1 MAPRESWVQTAP
13 ATAGLPLHDR
23 QIRVTAEGDDRYEHT
38 LLRLNG
44 SQTGEHGTQLWLNV
58 DPRFQELVVHEVRL
72 THAGGEAKVISAA
85 QLREAL
91 QGQPVEADAR
101 KGELNPQLQF
111 SLRLPNATPGDVLE
125 CDYTI
130 HSRAVGFP
138 GLIAG
143 HYAAQWST
151 SADQALRWERLRVIW
166 PAARSLQFRVSGG
179 GAGIAGGAPRIE
191 THAGELDIQW
201 RNLVPVSE
209 QDTPRWFERQT
220 LVQLS
225 DFADWSQVAALLAPK
240 YGALELSPPPEI
252 AATPQMILGAL
263 HLVQSKVRT
272 TNVVGAGSYVP
283 GDPDEVLHRGYG
295 DGRDLARLLVS
306 LLRRLGIEAQVAL
319 ADSHRGALLDTSL
332 PSPYILDTALVVAR
346 AGKSEYWINPAG
358 PGPTTV
364 LTTTDTSDLR
374 HALMI
379 SDRGGAVV
387 LLPPPA
393 PDSRLRSVTQRFD
406 LRAGNAQ
413 PGALTVVTRFR
424 GGWAQAVRTE
434 LAEQS
439 QAQLQL
445 TQIQGVMQ
453 DYPTATNDGEVLLQD
468 QPADQSVQLTARF
481 RLSRPLGDA
490 ADPQFNFFAEAIA
503 EAVQPRDEA
512 TRQLPLSVPW
522 PLKLEENIEAVL
534 PPDFVIPPGL
544 VLIESKAFRYQR
556 EVRFSQGM
564 LHIAHSYVAL
574 SDHVDPADY
583 PKFLEANAQV
593 YQVLGLRVRPTGF
606 SWRRSFEE
614 LDEHWLAVLA
624 LLAAAGV
631 LASLGWRRL
640 RRE

>member
-1 MAPRESWVQTAP
+1 MAPRESWVQAAP
-13 ATAGLPLHDR
+13 AGADLPLHDR
-23 QIRVTAEGDDRYEHT
+23 QIRVTAAGDDRYEHT
-38 LLRLNG
+38 LLRLSG
-44 SQTGEHGTQLWLNV
+44 TQTGEHGTQLWLNV

-72 THAGGEAKVISAA
+72 THAADAARVISAA

-91 QGQPVEADAR
+91 QAQPVEADAR
-101 KGELNPQLQF
+101 KRELNPQLQF
-111 SLRLPNATPGDVLE
+111 SLQLPSARPGDVLE
-125 CDYTI
+125 CEYTI
-130 HSRAVGFP
+130 HSRAAGFP

-143 HYAAQWST
+143 HYAAQWSSST
-151 SADQALRWERLRVIW
+151 DQPLRWERLRVIW
-166 PAARSLQFRVSGG
+166 PAARHLQFRLSGG
-179 GAGIAGGAPRIE
+179 GAGVAGGAPQIE
-191 THAGELDIQW
+191 THSGELDIQW

-209 QDTPRWFERQT
+209 PDTPRWFERQS

-240 YGALELSPPPEI
+240 YGALELAPQPEV
-252 AATPQMILGAL
+252 AATPEMILGAL
-263 HLVQSKVRT
+263 QLAQSKVRT

-306 LLRRLGIEAQVAL
+306 LLRRLGIDAQVAL
-319 ADSHRGALLDTSL
+319 ADSHRGALLETSL
-332 PSPYILDTALVVAR
+332 PSPYILDTALVLAR
-346 AGKSEYWINPAG
+346 AGNTRYWINPAS
-358 PGPTTV
+358 PAPTTA
-364 LTTTDTSDLR
+364 LATTDTSDLR

-379 SDRGGAVV
+379 TDSGGAVV

-413 PGALTVVTRFR
+413 PGALTIVTRFR
-424 GGWAQAVRTE
+424 GGWAQAVRAE

-453 DYPTATNDGEVLLQD
+453 DYRSANNDGEVLLED
-468 QPADQSVQLTARF
+468 LPADQTVQLTARF
-481 RLSRPLGDA
+481 RLPRPLGDG

-522 PLKLEENIEAVL
+522 PLKLEENIEAQL
-534 PPDFVIPPGL
+534 PPDFVLPPGL

-556 EVRFSQGM
+556 EIRFSQGT

-606 SWRRSFEE
+606 SWRRSLEA
-614 LDEHWLAVLA
+614 LDEHWLAVIA

-631 LASLGWRRL
+631 LASFGWRRL

>member
-13 ATAGLPLHDR
+13 ASAGLPLHDR
-23 QIRVTAEGDDRYEHT
+23 QVRVTAEGDDRYEHI

-72 THAGGEAKVISAA
+72 AHAGEAAKVFSAA

-91 QGQPVEADAR
+91 QAQPVEADAR
-101 KGELNPQLQF
+101 KRELNPQLQF
-111 SLRLPNATPGDVLE
+111 SLQLPSAAPGDALE
-125 CDYTI
+125 CEYTI
-130 HSRAVGFP
+130 HSRAAGFA
-138 GLIAG
+138 GLFVG
-143 HYAAQWST
+143 HYAAQWSA

-166 PAARSLQFRVSGG
+166 PAARKLQFRLSGG
-179 GAGIAGGAPRIE
+179 GAGVAGGAPRIE
-191 THAGELDIQW
+191 THSGELDIQW
-201 RNLVPVSE
+201 HNLVPVSE
-209 QDTPRWFERQT
+209 QETPRWFERQT

-225 DFADWSQVAALLAPK
+225 DFADWSQVSALLAPK
-240 YGALELSPPPEI
+240 YGVLELSPPP
-252 AATPQMILGAL
+252 AVTATPEMILGAL

-283 GDPDEVLHRGYG
+283 ADPDEVLHRGYG

-319 ADSHRGALLDTSL
+319 ADSHRGALLDTGL
-332 PSPYILDTALVVAR
+332 PSPYVLDTALVVVH
-346 AGKSEYWINPAG
+346 AGKSEYWINPAS
-358 PGPTTV
+358 PGPTAV

-379 SDRGGAVV
+379 TDRGGAVV

-424 GGWAQAVRTE
+424 GGWAQAVRAE

-445 TQIQGVMQ
+445 TQIQGIMQ

-468 QPADQSVQLTARF
+468 QPGEQTVQLTARF
-481 RLSRPLGDA
+481 RLSRPLGDG
-490 ADPQFNFFAEAIA
+490 ADPQINFFAEAVA

-534 PPDFVIPPGL
+534 PPNFVIPPGL

-556 EVRFSQGM
+556 EVRFSQGT

-583 PKFLEANAQV
+583 PKFLEANAEV

-614 LDEHWLAVLA
+614 LDEHWLAVIA

>member
-1 MAPRESWVQTAP
+1 VQSAP
-13 ATAGLPLHDR
+13 ASADLPLHDR

-38 LLRLNG
+38 LRRLTG
-44 SQTGEHGTQLWLNV
+44 AQTGEHATQLWLNV
-58 DPRFQELVVHEVRL
+58 DPRFQELVVHAVRL
-72 THAGGEAKVISAA
+72 THAGEAARIISAA

-91 QGQPVEADAR
+91 QAQPVEADVR
-101 KGELNPQLQF
+101 KRELNPQLQF
-111 SLRLPNATPGDVLE
+111 SLQLLDARPGDALE
-125 CDYTI
+125 CEYTI
-130 HSRAVGFP
+130 HSRAAGFP

-143 HYAAQWST
+143 HYAAQWSS
-151 SADQALRWERLRVIW
+151 SADQPLRWERLRVIW
-166 PAARSLQFRVSGG
+166 PASRNLQFRLSGG
-179 GAGIAGGAPRIE
+179 GAGVPGGAPQIQ
-191 THAGELDIQW
+191 THRGELEIQW
-201 RNLVPVSE
+201 RDLVPVSE
-209 QDTPRWFERQT
+209 QDTPRWFERQS

-225 DFADWSQVAALLAPK
+225 DFADWSQVATLLAPR
-240 YGALELSPPPEI
+240 YGALELAPPPEV
-252 AATPQMILGAL
+252 AATPEMILGAL

-272 TNVVGAGSYVP
+272 TSVASAGSYVP
-283 GDPDEVLHRGYG
+283 ADPDAVLHRGYG

-306 LLRRLGIEAQVAL
+306 LLRRLGIDAQVAL
-319 ADSHRGALLDTSL
+319 ADSRRGALLDTSL
-332 PSPYILDTALVVAR
+332 PSPYLLDTALVLAH
-346 AGKSEYWINPAG
+346 AGNTQYWINPAT
-358 PGPTTV
+358 PGPTTT
-364 LTTTDTSDLR
+364 LATTDTSDLR
-374 HALMI
+374 HALVLT
-379 SDRGGAVV
+379 DRGGAVV

-406 LRAGNAQ
+406 LHAGNAQ

-424 GGWAQAVRTE
+424 GGWAQAVRAE

-468 QPADQSVQLTARF
+468 LPDDQTLQLTARF
-481 RLSRPLGDA
+481 RLSRPLGAA

-512 TRQLPLSVPW
+512 TRELPLSVPW

-534 PPDFVIPPGL
+534 PADFVIPPGL

-556 EVRFSQGM
+556 EVRFSQGT

-593 YQVLGLRVRPTGF
+593 YQVLGLRVRPAGF
-606 SWRRSFEE
+606 SWRRSFAA
-614 LDEHWLAVLA
+614 LDEHWLALAA
-624 LLAAAGV
+624 LLAVAGG

-640 RRE
+640 RRA